1 MKHIVSKLLKSA
13 VLIASV
19 LFATELNGQT
29 LAEQLIKLPSVR
41 KVERMAEGP
50 FAAKYLVWFEQPVSY
65 TDPSAGT
72 FLQRVFVGEVS
83 RDSSS
88 VIVTEGYNADYAA
101 RERYRDEI
109 SGLFNLNNIV
119 VEHRFFYPSAP
130 ENIDWK
136 YLTAENEAND
146 LHRIVTQFKTVFPGK
161 WISTGIS
168 KGGQNCAIYR
178 AFFPDDVDI
187 SVPYVGPFCKRVE
200 DGRHEPFLAKKAG
213 SESDRAALLAFQ
225 KEVLGRRSTLQ
236 PLFEEFCNSQGYRF
250 RLPIAEIFDYTVLEF
265 PFAFWQWGRSVESLP
280 ACTASDKEL
289 LAYLIEAAGPDYF
302 ETESPHAPFFVMAA
316 KELGYYGYDTK
327 PLKGLLTIK
336 NAEGYIYKIFLP
348 EDFDFKF
355 DKTLSKKMQKFLKT
369 NECNMLFIYGE
380 FDPWSAVRAG
390 DRHSDTNHIFIDH
403 QGSHRS
409 RIRTFDEPERN
420 EIISILSGWLYE

>member
-1 MKHIVSKLLKSA
+1 MKHLASKLLTA
-13 VLIASV
+13 VIV
-19 LFATELNGQT
+19 LTGIFNTISTNAQT
-29 LAEQLIKLPSVR
+29 LAEQLIKLPSVK
-41 KVERMAEGP
+41 KVEIIANGP
-50 FAAKYLVWFEQPVSY
+50 FAAKYLVWFEQPVNY
-65 TDPSAGT
+65 GEPWAGA
-72 FLQRVFVGEVS
+72 FLQRVYVGEVS
-83 RDSSS
+83 RDSST
-88 VIVTEGYNADYAA
+88 VIVTEGYNADYAS
-101 RERYRDEI
+101 REHYRDEI
-109 SGLFNLNNIV
+109 SQIFNLNNIV

-130 ENIDWK
+130 ASIDWQ
-136 YLTAENEAND
+136 YLTAENEARD
-146 LHRIVTQFKTVFPGK
+146 LHRIVTELKTIFPEK
-161 WISTGIS
+161 WVSTGIS

-178 AFFPDDVDI
+178 AFYPDDVDI
-187 SVPYVGPFCKRVE
+187 TVPYVGPFCKHVE

-213 SESDRAALLAFQ
+213 SDSDRAALLAFQ
-225 KEVLGRRSTLQ
+225 KEVLSRRSTLQ
-236 PLFEEFCNSQGYRF
+236 PMFEKYCKDNGYKF

-289 LAYLIEAAGPDYF
+289 LSYLVEAAGPDYF
-302 ETESPHAPFFVMAA
+302 ECENPHAPFFVMAA

-336 NAEGYIYKIFLP
+336 DAEDYIYKIFLP
-348 EDFDFKF
+348 EDFNYKF

-380 FDPWSAVRAG
+380 YDPWSAVRAG
-390 DRHSDTNHIFIDH
+390 DRHSATNHIFIDS